1 MKKSGKMIA
10 IISLVLVSVL
20 LGSFAQIF
28 LRKGMLEIGEIG
40 LKEILSKKVF
50 GIIFQKYV
58 FLGIVLFTVNTF
70 VWLILLSKKEAEISF
85 VFPLLALGYIVT
97 AILAKIFFNEEL
109 TLFRISG
116 IILIVL
122 GASLI
127 IKA

>member
-1 MKKSGKMIA
+1 MKKSGKMIV
-10 IISLVLVSVL
+10 IIGLVLVSVL

-127 IKA
+127 IKT

>member
-1 MKKSGKMIA
+1 MKKSGKMIV
-10 IISLVLVSVL
+10 IIGLVLVSVL

-58 FLGIVLFTVNTF
+58 FLGIVLFTINTF

>member
-1 MKKSGKMIA
+1 MKKSGKMIV
-10 IISLVLVSVL
+10 IIGLVLISVL
-20 LGSFAQIF
+20 LGSFAQVF

-50 GIIFQKYV
+50 GIIFQKHV
-58 FLGIVLFTVNTF
+58 FLGIVLFTINTF
-70 VWLILLSKKEAEISF
+70 VWLILLSKKEAELSF
-85 VFPLLALGYIVT
+85 VFPLLSLGYIVT

-127 IKA
+127 IKT

>member
-1 MKKSGKMIA
+1 MKKSGKMIV
-10 IISLVLVSVL
+10 IIGLVLISVL

-58 FLGIVLFTVNTF
+58 FLGIVLFTINTF

>member
-1 MKKSGKMIA
+1 MKKSGKMIV
-10 IISLVLVSVL
+10 IIGLVLVSVL

-40 LKEILSKKVF
+40 LKEIFSKKVF

-58 FLGIVLFTVNTF
+58 FLGIVLFTINTF

>member
-1 MKKSGKMIA
+1 MKKSGKMIV
-10 IISLVLVSVL
+10 IIGLVLVSVL

-40 LKEILSKKVF
+40 LKDILSKKVF

-58 FLGIVLFTVNTF
+58 FLGIVLFTINTF